1 MLSFVTKD
9 TTLALALALAL
20 ALMPSDKFVVVIAD
34 KVLTSAKILLL
45 ASKLQGEQEDAGKIA
60 KR

>member
-9 TTLALALALAL
+9 TTLALALAL
-20 ALMPSDKFVVVIAD
+20 MPSDKFVVVSAD

-45 ASKLQGEQEDAGKIA
+45 ASKLQGEQEDAAKIA